1 MDTTGQVAVQPSG
14 VGPRFAA
21 GLKRVL
27 ICGLIAALG
36 WFYWWTITGDGMP
49 LRLGQKQ
56 DDYFN
61 LLMHGFLS
69 GHLHLMRPVSP
80 GLLTAENPYDPA
92 KRPPNVGMH
101 DMSYYRGHYYLYFG
115 VTPVVTL
122 FLPFRLLTGVELP
135 LKLALWI
142 LAYGGFLAGASVW
155 LSVRRR
161 YYPASGL
168 AVALLGLLIL
178 GVVSLVPALVR
189 RPSFWELPIAS
200 GYGFS
205 MLAVAG
211 IYGALHS
218 RRPAWWLAGAA
229 MAMGLAV
236 GSRPTY
242 VFGCALLAVPLIW
255 FWWRG
260 RREAR
265 WSWWPGRS
273 WWWLAAVVAV
283 PLGLLGAGLALYN
296 YLRFGNPLE
305 FGLKYQ
311 LTNNY
316 EMMVR
321 HFRWRFIPFN
331 TYLYFFAPAQWG
343 RYFPFVHFVHP
354 PRQPDGYYGWE
365 YVWGAAV
372 NLPIVWL
379 ALLAPW
385 ASWRR
390 GGADGGRLGALGW
403 AVGVF
408 FAVQTGTLLCFN
420 TSTVRYTA
428 DFMPALA
435 LAAGLGLLVL
445 ERSLGA
451 VRRRTL
457 RWGAHIAWGGAA
469 LFSVFV
475 AAMIS
480 VQIHGI
486 LPQRDPLRYR
496 RVAYGFNLAPAWI
509 ERALGTK
516 HGPLEITLRFPRG
529 KLGVEPV
536 LATGWEFYSDRL
548 LVEYLNDREVRL
560 LFDHTSRGS
569 RTSGAIPVDFSVPHL
584 LRVEMGSLFPPA
596 EHPFYDGMSNFEV
609 AMLTRRLRVTLD
621 GHVAFDCNQTFY
633 EASPE
638 SVRLGADPIRRP
650 GAPDSRFSGEI
661 LRVKRGAYELLH
673 DPVNV
678 YGSLRMTVRFRREPP
693 GYAEPLLSTG
703 VVGKGNLVYVRYG
716 ENGRA
721 TFGID
726 QWGWGATEGPA
737 VELDDAREHE
747 LEIRL
752 GSLYPPGGTPARRT
766 LLDRAM
772 IRLDGRLVFNRVMPS
787 DPVDPA
793 NVWIGMDCIGSDACV
808 HQFQGLITQVRR
820 VMEGPVETTTGGP
833 VCLNVTFP
841 TDRAGQS
848 EPLVETGRPGAG
860 DILIVRYLD
869 ARTIQFGHDHWG
881 SPLEWSP
888 PVEIDYASSH
898 VIETD
903 LPARHPDSLPALES
917 QPRRLRVKIDGRP
930 VWDLATEF
938 YPAAPQEVYFG
949 ANPIGGST
957 CDRYFQGA
965 IFSIDRPAS
974 PTEDTAG
981 LGAGDR

>member
-1 MDTTGQVAVQPSG
+1 MDTTGQVAEQPSG

-21 GLKRVL
+21 WLKRVL
-27 ICGLIAALG
+27 ICGLIAAIG
-36 WFYWWTITGDGMP
+36 WFYWWTITGDGAP

-69 GHLHLMRPVSP
+69 GHLYIMRPVSP

-101 DMSYYRGHYYLYFG
+101 DVSYYQGRYYLYFG
-115 VTPVVTL
+115 ATPVVTL

-135 LKLALWI
+135 AKLALWI
-142 LAYGGFLAGASVW
+142 LAFGGFLAGASVW
-155 LSVRRR
+155 LGVRRR

-168 AVALLGLLIL
+168 AVALLGLLVL

-229 MAMGLAV
+229 VAMGLAV

-260 RREAR
+260 RREGR
-265 WSWWPGRS
+265 WSWWPGRG
-273 WWWLAAVVAV
+273 WWWLAAAVAV

-311 LTNNY
+311 LTGNY

-331 TYLYFFAPAQWG
+331 TYMYFFAPAQWG

-390 GGADGGRLGALGW
+390 GREDGGRLSALSF

-408 FAVQTGTLLCFN
+408 FAAQAGTLLCFN
-420 TSTVRYTA
+420 TAAVRYMA

-445 ERSLGA
+445 ERSLAA
-451 VRRRTL
+451 VRRRAL
-457 RWGAHIAWGGAA
+457 RWGAHVAWGGAA
-469 LFSVFV
+469 LFSAFL
-475 AAMIS
+475 AAMVS

-486 LPQRDPLRYR
+486 LPQLNPQRYR
-496 RVAYGFNLAPAWI
+496 QVAYGFNLVPYWI
-509 ERALGTK
+509 ERAVGTRY
-516 HGPLEITLRFPRG
+516 GPLELTLRFPKG
-529 KLGVEPV
+529 KGGVEPV
-536 LATGWEFYSDRL
+536 LATGWEFFSDRL
-548 LVEYLNDREVRL
+548 MVDYLNDREVRFE
-560 LFDHTSRGS
+560 FDHTSRGS
-569 RTSGAIPVDFSVPHL
+569 RVSEAIPVDYSVPHV

-596 EHPFYDGMSNFEV
+596 AHPFYDGMSDFGLS
-609 AMLTRRLRVTLD
+609 MLTRRLRVTLD
-621 GHVAFDCNQTFY
+621 GHEAFDCNQPFY

-638 SVRLGADPIRRP
+638 SVHLGEDPIRRP
-650 GAPDSRFSGEI
+650 NAPDYRFSGEI
-661 LRVKRGAYELLH
+661 LRVKRGAYELPH

-678 YGSLRMTVRFRREPP
+678 HGSLRMKVRFQRGPP

-716 ENGRA
+716 ENGQA
-721 TFGID
+721 TFGVD
-726 QWGWGATEGPA
+726 QWGWGATDGPPL
-737 VELDDAREHE
+737 ELDDSRYHE

-752 GSLYPPGGTPARRT
+752 ASLYPPGGTTERQA

-772 IRLDGRLVFNRVMPS
+772 VRLDGCVVFNRVIQSP
-787 DPVDPA
+787 PA
-793 NVWIGMDCIGSDACV
+793 ESSRVWIGMNSVGSSACAI
-808 HQFQGLITQVRR
+808 QFLGLITQVQR
-820 VMEGPVETTTGGP
+820 VMEGPEKTSTGSL
-833 VCLNVTFP
+833 VRMTLSFP
-841 TDRAGQS
+841 ADRTGQS
-848 EPLVETGRPGAG
+848 EPLVVTGRPGAG
-860 DILIVRYLD
+860 DLLIVRYLD

-881 SPLEWSP
+881 FSLEWSA
-888 PVEIDYASSH
+888 PVEIEYASPH
-898 VIETD
+898 MIEAD
-903 LPARHPDSLPALES
+903 LPSLHPSLAPES
-917 QPRRLRVKIDGRP
+917 QPRRLSVKIDGRP
-930 VWDLATEF
+930 VWDIRTRC
-938 YPAAPQEVYFG
+938 YPAAAQAVYFG
-949 ANPIGGST
+949 SNAINGSS
-957 CDRYFQGA
+957 CDRYFHGA
-965 IFSIDRPAS
+965 IFTIDRLAPPA
-974 PTEDTAG
+974 EDTVG
-981 LGAGDR
+981 PGAGEH